1 MWNAWH
7 VARNSCA
14 GTAAHSTRLPQQR
27 RQRRG
32 TAAHSTRLQ
41 QQLRQHRGTA
51 AALDSFLALWNQG
64 VLCLASLS
72 QGAFHFRCQ
81 LASRARPG
89 CSWPPS
95 GSTWTSTATRPAG
108 CMLSAVSA
116 FPRLW
121 LVQLGTSHGLVQ
133 LGRRMPERR
142 ETCSCASRG
151 GRVAAQK
158 QWTSFFAYFPVL
170 SPTHA
175 RAVVPRQPGAGHPQ
189 SFPS

>member
-1 MWNAWH
+1 MSTDWH

-81 LASRARPG
+81 LASRARRM
-89 CSWPPS
+89 
-95 GSTWTSTATRPAG
+95 GSADPIACRKWYCTSKHHCKQYQAG
-108 CMLSAVSA
+108 WVHNWQTDHA
-116 FPRLW
+116 
-121 LVQLGTSHGLVQ
+121 
-133 LGRRMPERR
+133 
-142 ETCSCASRG
+142 AS
-151 GRVAAQK
+151 
-158 QWTSFFAYFPVL
+158 PN
-170 SPTHA
+170 
-175 RAVVPRQPGAGHPQ
+175 GAGLAVNSQGALWAETRVP
-189 SFPS
+189 

>member
-1 MWNAWH
+1 MSTDWH

-72 QGAFHFRCQ
+72 QGALRQ
-81 LASRARPG
+81 SSVNLDTYM
-89 CSWPPS
+89 S
-95 GSTWTSTATRPAG
+95 G
-108 CMLSAVSA
+108 
-116 FPRLW
+116 
-121 LVQLGTSHGLVQ
+121 
-133 LGRRMPERR
+133 
-142 ETCSCASRG
+142 
-151 GRVAAQK
+151 
-158 QWTSFFAYFPVL
+158 
-170 SPTHA
+170 THA
-175 RAVVPRQPGAGHPQ
+175 
-189 SFPS
+189 